1 MRKAALDYLATLAMR
16 EWRVGLGRRPASH
29 TVGLLYS
36 LSRAERWERLSNRG
50 IAKSG
55 NGRALVL
62 NG

>member
-1 MRKAALDYLATLAMR
+1 MLAMR

-36 LSRAERWERLSNRG
+36 LSRAESWERLSNRG

-55 NGRALVL
+55 NGTALVL